1 MFDLIPSSE
10 PVAFEMP
17 CAASV
22 SSPQRLRCVCGT
34 CADCQSNFSAV
45 VTPSEFASLNLLSA
59 SVSSAAPRKNTG
71 PLHDDAGQ
79 VNSNRPT
86 GANHAADSLK
96 PVNLLSPS
104 SKGAQRSM
112 TLEDV
117 FSRTKRGDL
126 HESRYSAH
134 RTALRRFKD
143 FAGDMRAANIDQAC
157 AFGYLRHMRSLR
169 LSEATALRQLLVL
182 SSVVRRGQRAGL
194 LRETPNDPF
203 RRASS
208 HLYLRRAQP
217 TEAPVFSVDELQRL
231 VARAA
236 RAKRRAKQLDVL
248 ESFGLWKLLLGL
260 FTGIRLPELLSLRVS
275 DVVNEA
281 GCWGLLVHTKSRL
294 GIGPSG
300 RRFVP
305 LHPELLLCGFLD
317 YAERRKDAGH
327 TWLWF
332 DSALSEQRQVA
343 VSMALRGRFARDVAA
358 CGLAGM
364 GRGFSTLRR
373 TFQVACIR
381 SGMSVRAFDYLFVS
395 SSMRY
400 EGLKQNWSFWVP
412 TVAHDMKAVCFDGLD
427 LSGLYVAN
435 PVS

>member
-1 MFDLIPSSE
+1 
-10 PVAFEMP
+10 
-17 CAASV
+17 
-22 SSPQRLRCVCGT
+22 
-34 CADCQSNFSAV
+34 
-45 VTPSEFASLNLLSA
+45 
-59 SVSSAAPRKNTG
+59 
-71 PLHDDAGQ
+71 
-79 VNSNRPT
+79 
-86 GANHAADSLK
+86 
-96 PVNLLSPS
+96 
-104 SKGAQRSM
+104 
-112 TLEDV
+112 
-117 FSRTKRGDL
+117 
-126 HESRYSAH
+126 
-134 RTALRRFKD
+134 
-143 FAGDMRAANIDQAC
+143 
-157 AFGYLRHMRSLR
+157 MRSLR

-182 SSVVRRGQRAGL
+182 SSVVRRGQRAEL
-194 LRETPNDPF
+194 LRETPSDPF

-208 HLYLRRAQP
+208 HLYSRRAQP

-236 RAKRRAKQLDVL
+236 RAKRRAKQLDVS

-260 FTGIRLPELLSLRVS
+260 FTGIRLPELLSLRAS

-281 GCWGLLVHTKSRL
+281 GCWGLLMHTKSRL
-294 GIGPSG
+294 GIGPAG

-358 CGLAGM
+358 CGISGM

-373 TFQVACIR
+373 TFQSACVQ
-381 SGMSVRAFDYLFVS
+381 SGMSVKVFDYLFVS
-395 SSMRY
+395 SSTRF
-400 EGLKQNWSFWVP
+400 EGVNRHCIVSAL
-412 TVAHDMKAVCFDGLD
+412 TVARDMKAVSFDGLD